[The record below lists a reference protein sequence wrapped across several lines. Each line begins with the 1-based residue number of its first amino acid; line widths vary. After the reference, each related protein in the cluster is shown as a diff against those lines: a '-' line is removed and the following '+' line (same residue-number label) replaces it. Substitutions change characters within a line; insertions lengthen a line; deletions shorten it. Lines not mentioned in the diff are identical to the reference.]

1 MLLKQSVI
9 IPQQITCH
17 KNNITIRLRGA
28 NEHNIACIFNLT
40 KHTLNANL
48 FHFRAENGWF

>member
-1 MLLKQSVI
+1 MLLKQSV